1 MKLRPILLAAACWLA
16 TGASGM
22 AQSAPDTITLGA
34 ALQLTGAESN
44 IGRYYRDAYQLTVD
58 KINAAGGIKVGGKT
72 YKLALDILDSQ
83 SDLNLSVRQYV
94 QLISRDKVNF
104 LLGPY
109 ASNPVLDDSSVAEKY
124 NVPMVQGGGASGQ
137 IFARGYKNVFG
148 LLPAAEDYF
157 GSTVDMDGKLD
168 PKPET
173 YALVCADDAFDVSVA
188 KGTRA
193 LLQKAGAKI
202 VVDQQFTDNSTDF
215 SSILS
220 VVKAQNPDV
229 VLWAG
234 HEVGALNFIRQMKS
248 LNVAP
253 KLYSLTVGVQS
264 ADFRKALGNDANY
277 TFGMTS
283 WLPDASLKDAW
294 FGDAANFAKEFTAKY
309 KYAPDYHVAA
319 AAAVIETYA
328 VAIPQAGSLDADK
341 VRAALQKVSFDSL
354 YSHVAF
360 DARGQ
365 IQLPQIVIQVQ
376 KGEVVPV
383 YTDHFLTKPDY
394 PAPGWA
400 QR

>member
-1 MKLRPILLAAACWLA
+1 M
-16 TGASGM
+16 
-22 AQSAPDTITLGA
+22 
-34 ALQLTGAESN
+34 
-44 IGRYYRDAYQLTVD
+44 
-58 KINAAGGIKVGGKT
+58 
-72 YKLALDILDSQ
+72 
-83 SDLNLSVRQYV
+83 
-94 QLISRDKVNF
+94 
-104 LLGPY
+104 
-109 ASNPVLDDSSVAEKY
+109 
-124 NVPMVQGGGASGQ
+124 
-137 IFARGYKNVFG
+137 
-148 LLPAAEDYF
+148 
-157 GSTVDMDGKLD
+157 
-168 PKPET
+168 
-173 YALVCADDAFDVSVA
+173 
-188 KGTRA
+188 
-193 LLQKAGAKI
+193 
-202 VVDQQFTDNSTDF
+202 VDQQFTDNSTDF